1 MSVIKPTHTP
11 GTLESTFKDVA
22 AIAANTDGSDNNVT
36 DAAGPSL
43 KNVQSHAATLAKSDN
58 ATGMQLAGENENA
71 AHSGDIGTLNAP
83 VITKHASS
91 PAGPSA
97 LAVPAVKES
106 GLKERRSRGR
116 PKASATTAK
125 RNKIDE
131 EAADPL
137 AKASMSQ

>member
-1 MSVIKPTHTP
+1 MIKPTHTP
-11 GTLESTFKDVA
+11 GTLDSTFKDVA
-22 AIAANTDGSDNNVT
+22 AVAANTDGSDNNVT
-36 DAAGPSL
+36 NTAGPSL
-43 KNVQSHAATLAKSDN
+43 KDVQSHGATLAKIVN
-58 ATGMQLAGENENA
+58 TTGVQLAGENENA
-71 AHSGDIGTLNAP
+71 ALSVDIGTVNAP

-125 RNKIDE
+125 RNNNKIDD
-131 EAADPL
+131 EAVDPL